1 MNCEDLRTRL
11 DAATPDVPVDFD
23 AAMRRTLAGIVAE
36 ESAMPFSRPRRMTR
50 RLALVLVLITLLL
63 ASAAVAAIHFN
74 IFDAIYGKTPLNA
87 SKVMQGNLY
96 QTTVN
101 NVEITVKEAGY
112 DGRTLYLMYSYRM
125 LDVDTPLGEYRDDG
139 DGSDGAYIT
148 EEDSR
153 LLYDHNV
160 GWWVDHIWFDGMCM
174 DMPNNSGGRTGGSPT
189 PGEIVE
195 YQYWRL
201 DNENV
206 ALNGE
211 VEISLP
217 IGERQSLEDYRR
229 QEHPEKFDDQGNML
243 LPEKGIITFKLDT
256 SDMRDKVTE
265 THPNI
270 EADLP
275 QLTAKVVDASYTPIM
290 MYVTL
295 ELNVKQEAM
304 DAFIAENGDGYYNE
318 EGVLLWPY
326 GGMDVFD
333 RWIYSLTLVDAQGN
347 EVFPNMREEHGY
359 IYGNNGYGDHWAE
372 FLFPYAES
380 YPEEMWLAPMDE
392 NGKGDI
398 SLGVRVK

>member
-1 MNCEDLRTRL
+1 MNREDLRTRL

-36 ESAMPFSRPRRMTR
+36 ESAKPAPHPRRMTR
-50 RLALVLVLITLLL
+50 RLVLVLVLVTLLL

-74 IFDAIYGKTPLNA
+74 IFDTIYGRTPVNA
-87 SKVMQGNLY
+87 DKVMQGNLY
-96 QTTVN
+96 QTTIN
-101 NVEITVKEAGY
+101 DVEITVKEAGY

-125 LDVDTPLGEYRDDG
+125 MDVDKLLGEYG
-139 DGSDGAYIT
+139 DGKESEGAYIR
-148 EEDSR
+148 EEDLQ

-160 GWWVDHIWFDGMCM
+160 GWWVDHIWFDGQCM
-174 DMPNNSGGRTGGSPT
+174 DMPNNSGGSTGGSPN

-206 ALNGE
+206 VLNGE

-217 IGERQSLEDYRR
+217 IGERQPLEDYRMK
-229 QEHPEKFDDQGNML
+229 EHPEKFDDQGNML
-243 LPEKGIITFKLDT
+243 LPDKGIVTFKLDT
-256 SDMRDKVTE
+256 SDMRSRVVE

-275 QLTAKVVDASYTPIM
+275 ELTAKVVDASYTPIM

-295 ELNVKQEAM
+295 EMNVKQEAM

-318 EGVLLWPY
+318 EGVLMWPY
-326 GGMDVFD
+326 GGMDVFNQ
-333 RWIYSLTLVDAQGN
+333 WIYSLRLVDGQGS

-359 IYGNNGYGDHWAE
+359 IYGNNGCGNNWAE

-380 YPEEMWLAPMDE
+380 YPEEMWLAPVDE
-392 NGKGDI
+392 SGKTDM